1 MGRGQNRSAV
11 PGEARLS
18 LFLSLSVL
26 ELINSAGK
34 AQPCPGG
41 EFVTEHGLQEAWGD
55 VFGTDKYI
63 WGRARGC
70 APCPAVAPL
79 SSRRQGHPPG
89 WLWPAQLQVLTF
101 GVPGADRIPDTLEL
115 PRRASFAASPT
126 GLGVRFSFV
135 ASGISASLWLF
146 LCLSC
151 FTWPGG
157 LGFSDF

>member
-1 MGRGQNRSAV
+1 M
-11 PGEARLS
+11 S
-18 LFLSLSVL
+18 L
-26 ELINSAGK
+26 ERINIS
-34 AQPCPGG
+34 GG
-41 EFVTEHGLQEAWGD
+41 ERGAVLHVPLWHRCP
-55 VFGTDKYI
+55 
-63 WGRARGC
+63 RADRDN
-70 APCPAVAPL
+70 
-79 SSRRQGHPPG
+79 PPG